1 MKARALLDEGR
12 LTEAIESLGVELR
25 SNPGDAQRRAF
36 LFELLCFAGEYDR
49 AEKHLDVLAGA
60 GEKAAMGSLLYKSAL
75 HAERIRQQMF
85 DNGDFPHH
93 TSEQLA
99 PVTGTFNGRPFK
111 TLTDA
116 DPRIGARLEL
126 FAAGQYTWLPLA
138 SVATVRMGPPQKLRD
153 LLWAPAKI
161 LTAQGFKGQDLGEV
175 LIPVLAPRSGESDDP
190 AVRLGRATE
199 WVRWAD
205 GTEAPL
211 GQKLFLVD
219 GEEVPILELR
229 ELVIT
234 PAATAA

>member
-12 LTEAIESLGVELR
+12 LSEAIESLGVELR

-36 LFELLCFAGEYDR
+36 LFELLCFSGEYDR
-49 AEKHLDVLAGA
+49 AEKHLDVLAAA
-60 GEKAAMGSLLYKSAL
+60 GQKAAMGSLLYKSAL

-85 DNGDFPHH
+85 ANGDFPHS
-93 TSEQLA
+93 SETLP

-116 DPRIGARLEL
+116 DPRIGPRLEL

-138 SVATVRMGPPQKLRD
+138 SIATVRMGAPQKLRD

-161 LTAQGFKGQDLGEV
+161 LTAEGFKGQDLGEV
-175 LIPVLAPRSGESDDP
+175 LLPVLAPRSGDSDDP

-199 WVRWAD
+199 WVRWED

-234 PAATAA
+234 PADTAA

>member
-12 LTEAIESLGVELR
+12 LAEAIESLGVELR
-25 SNPGDAQRRAF
+25 SNPADAQRRAF

-85 DNGDFPHH
+85 ANGDFPHG
-93 TSEQLA
+93 SEKLP

-116 DPRIGARLEL
+116 DPRIGPRLEL

-138 SVATVRMGPPQKLRD
+138 SIATVRMEAPQKLRD

-161 LTAQGFKGQDLGEV
+161 LTAEGFKGQDLGEV
-175 LIPVLAPRSGESDDP
+175 LLPALAPRSGESDDP

-199 WVRWAD
+199 WVRWED

-211 GQKLFLVD
+211 GQKLLLVD